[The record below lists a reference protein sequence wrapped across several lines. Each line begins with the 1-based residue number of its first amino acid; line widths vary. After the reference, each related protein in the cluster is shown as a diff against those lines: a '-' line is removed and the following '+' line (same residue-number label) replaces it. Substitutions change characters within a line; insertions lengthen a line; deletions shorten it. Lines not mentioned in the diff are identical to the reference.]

1 MERERLQEEW
11 RIIAGLL
18 PSGWQDLAR
27 SEGALRRARGI
38 NGPESLLRVILL
50 HAGGG
55 LSLRST
61 VERAR
66 QWRIAEISDVA
77 LFKRLRGAEAWLR
90 AINISLLQG
99 SRFGSCLKG
108 VSGKRR
114 LRAIDATSIMEPGAT
129 GTDFRV
135 HYSLLL
141 PALYCDFFE
150 ITDDKGAE
158 SYKRFPVVAGDV
170 LLADRGYCHREGVA
184 DVVQRGAD
192 VILRLSSTS
201 FPLLDS
207 QKKPL
212 EMLTVLRKLKDH
224 EPGEWPVLFVAGNK
238 RYQARMCAIR
248 KSTVAAEKCKQAI
261 LRKAKKHQKKPRPE
275 TLEMA
280 EYVVILTTLGVDGF
294 PTSQILDLYRC
305 RWQIEL
311 AFKRLKSLLQL
322 GHVPKY
328 DEESSR
334 AWIQA
339 KLLTVL
345 LIERLQQEARF
356 FSPWGFPLSPSQPL
370 A

>member
-1 MERERLQEEW
+1 MGKEELQEEW

-18 PSGWQDLAR
+18 PAGWEELAR
-27 SEGALRRARGI
+27 QEGALRRARGI
-38 NGPESLLRVILL
+38 SGAESLLRMILL

-66 QWRIAEISDVA
+66 QWHVAEISDVA
-77 LFKRLRGAEAWLR
+77 LFKRLRGSEAWLR
-90 AINISLLQG
+90 AINRRLLEG
-99 SRFGSCLKG
+99 SRLNDCLQA
-108 VSGKRR
+108 VSGGRR
-114 LRAIDATSIMEPGAT
+114 IRAIDATSIMEPGAT

-141 PALYCDFFE
+141 PELYCDFFE
-150 ITDDKGAE
+150 ISDDKGWE
-158 SYKRFPVVAGDV
+158 SYKRFPITEGDV

-184 DVVQRGAD
+184 DVIERRGD
-192 VILRLSSTS
+192 VILRLNSTS

-207 QKKPL
+207 VKKPL
-212 EMLTVLRKLKDH
+212 QMLRLLRNLKQH
-224 EPGEWPVLFVAGNK
+224 KPGEWNVFF
-238 RYQARMCAIR
+238 QADKKFYKARLCALR
-248 KSTVAAEKCKQAI
+248 KSKVAAEK
-261 LRKAKKHQKKPRPE
+261 AKKALLKEAKKRQKTVMPQ
-275 TLEMA
+275 TLEWA
-280 EYVVILTTLGVDGF
+280 EYVVVLTTLPSDF
-294 PTSQILDLYRC
+294 SMHQILDLYRC

-311 AFKRLKSLLQL
+311 AFKRLKSLLQI

-328 DEESSR
+328 DEDSSR

-356 FSPWGFPLSPSQPL
+356 FSPWGFSL
-370 A
+370 AAS